1 MPSRLRRRPPTD
13 VMTQVVRPDCE
24 VVGRLEMH
32 AYLGPG
38 KIAGLVPCPSMFTP
52 NALWSS
58 QGTAWDTDPASSKK
72 SRSVFASND
81 PLLQQWSRTKKRRHH
96 LIAAGGLSLLPL
108 PGLVAVCNEDSAG
121 AQLGPFEGNAEGS
134 TTAIFGPRHVVASID
149 GARTVATLRYRA
161 GGSAG
166 WCNFLVCSDPIGV
179 PTSFATQTPNTVLLG
194 MTAGDTASAISKV
207 ASRMVLDLAIAF
219 VIDELTGHLADKLL
233 GRLLRQLER
242 RVPALVARVL
252 RPLSKPLADA
262 AAGAAS
268 GGLGLLDQAIRGEL
282 QADASDDAFAD
293 DWDEYMV
300 SP

>member
-1 MPSRLRRRPPTD
+1 MPSRLRHRPPTE

-24 VVGRLEMH
+24 IVGRLEMH

-52 NALWSS
+52 KALWSS
-58 QGTAWDTDPASSKK
+58 EGTAWDTDPESSKK
-72 SRSVFASND
+72 SRSVFAAND

-96 LIAAGGLSLLPL
+96 LIAAGGLSLMPL

-121 AQLGPFEGNAEGS
+121 AQLGPFEGSAEGS
-134 TTAIFGPRHVVASID
+134 STAIFGPRHVMASID

-166 WCNFLVCSDPIGV
+166 WCNFLVCCDPIGV
-179 PTSFATQTPNTVLLG
+179 PASFATQAPSTVLLG

-207 ASRMVLDLAIAF
+207 ASRMVLDLAISFA
-219 VIDELTGHLADKLL
+219 IDAVVGHFADKLF

-242 RVPALVARVL
+242 RVPTLVRMVL
-252 RPLSKPLADA
+252 RPFSKPLADTV
-262 AAGAAS
+262 AGAAS
-268 GGLGLLDQAIRGEL
+268 GALGLLDQAIRGEL
-282 QADASDDAFAD
+282 QADAGDDAFAD